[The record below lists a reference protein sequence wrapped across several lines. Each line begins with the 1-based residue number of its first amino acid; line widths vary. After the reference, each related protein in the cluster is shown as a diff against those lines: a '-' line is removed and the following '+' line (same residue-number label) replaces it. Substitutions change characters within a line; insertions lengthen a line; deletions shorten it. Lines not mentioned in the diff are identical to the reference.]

1 MSSAHA
7 RSSGGTFRRLATLI
21 IVSGL
26 AGVLVVGLALPFA
39 TGLGWVA
46 RESATGF
53 QELPTDVELGELPE
67 RSRVVEADGSTLAT
81 FYSENRTYVPLHK
94 VASVMKD
101 ATIAIEDHRFFN
113 HGPIDMKGTIRAF
126 IGNVEA
132 GEITAGGSTL
142 TQQYAKLLRRSQA
155 DSEAEAA
162 AALEESYSR
171 KLSELRLAIE
181 IERELT
187 KEEILERYVNI
198 AYYGAGVYGVEE
210 AANRYFSTTAAELT
224 VPQAAMLA
232 GLVQRPS
239 GYDPTENPDAALE
252 RRNVVIDRMAELQM
266 ITVEEGAEAKQ
277 TDLGL
282 DVSPIRNGCSAT
294 WTPFYCQYVQNEL
307 DIILGADAE
316 DLLFQGGLTIETT
329 LKRKPQVAA
338 QEAIAGYVA
347 PEDDS
352 AAALASVEPGTGAI
366 QALAHSRNWGDG
378 DGETHFNYAVDRTYQ
393 VGDETYDMGGGD
405 GFQPG
410 STFKVFVAAAALKQ
424 GISVN
429 TPIESPDEL
438 NLAGERWETCA
449 EPYIGPDDY
458 TPGNYPGSPSGTMNM
473 RTAIEKSVNTY
484 FLQLSQQTGLCDP
497 WTLASQAGVS
507 FSNGEPLEQVGSFTL
522 GVNTV
527 SPLSM
532 AESYAMFA
540 ARGMH
545 CEPYAITR
553 VIGRD
558 GEVLFEREPDCER
571 VLDEG
576 VADAVNDLLQGVV
589 NNPGAT
595 GNAMRLAGGR
605 PAAGKTGTTNR
616 VKAVW
621 WVGYT
626 PQLSTAVGLSDPDPP
641 EGDWT
646 LEGRTFD
653 GVQFDTVCGGC
664 IPGPIW
670 KQMMDAALADEQV
683 LPFVPADQ
691 SVLKGETSRV
701 PDVRGME
708 AQEAHDTLARA
719 GFQVRV
725 DEERVE
731 SDVAANQVVETDP
744 APWSWLTVGSEVTIT
759 ISRGDDDDDCRPI
772 PFFNDCEDEDEG
784 DGDGNGDG
792 DGGGGD
798 GGGGGGPGNGG
809 GGGDGSG
816 DEDDDSLIDDLVGD
830 G

>member
-7 RSSGGTFRRLATLI
+7 RSSGGTFRNLATLI
-21 IVSGL
+21 VVSGL

-53 QELPTDVELGELPE
+53 QEMSANAELGALPE

-94 VASVMKD
+94 VSQPMQD
-101 ATIAIEDHRFFN
+101 ATIAIEDHRFFD
-113 HGPIDMKGTIRAF
+113 HGPIDLKGTLRAF

-142 TQQYAKLLRRSQA
+142 TQQYAKLLRQSQA
-155 DSEAEAA
+155 KTEEEAA

-171 KLSELRLAIE
+171 KLAELRLAIE

-187 KEEILERYVNI
+187 KEEILERYINI
-198 AYYGAGVYGVEE
+198 AYYGASVYGVEE
-210 AANRYFSTTAAELT
+210 AANRYFSTTAEKLT

-239 GYDPTENPDAALE
+239 AYDPTQNPEAALE

-266 ITVEEGAEAKQ
+266 ITPEQAEKAKKKK
-277 TDLGL
+277 LGL
-282 DVSPIRNGCSAT
+282 DVSPVRNGCSAT

-307 DIILGADAE
+307 DIILGDE
-316 DLLFQGGLTIETT
+316 SDELLYQGGLTIETT
-329 LKRKPQVAA
+329 LQRKPQKAA
-338 QEAIAGYVA
+338 QDAIADWVA
-347 PEDDS
+347 PGDES

-366 QALAHSRNWGDG
+366 KALAHSRDWGDG
-378 DGETHFNYAVDRTYQ
+378 EGKTHFNYAVDKFYVDGERQY
-393 VGDETYDMGGGD
+393 EMGGGD

-410 STFKVFVAAAALKQ
+410 STFKVWVAAAALQQ
-424 GISVN
+424 GLSVN
-429 TPIESPDEL
+429 TPIDSPAELDLGDETWR
-438 NLAGERWETCA
+438 ACEGTVSA
-449 EPYIGPDDY
+449 PSDY
-458 TPGNYPGSPSGTMNM
+458 TPGNYPGSPSGLMNL

-484 FLQLSQQTGLCDP
+484 FLQLSQETGLCDP
-497 WTLASQAGVS
+497 WTIATQSGLS
-507 FSNGEPLEQVGSFTL
+507 FSDGEPLEQVASFTL
-522 GVNTV
+522 GVNPV

-532 AESYAMFA
+532 AEGYAMFA
-540 ARGMH
+540 ARGVH

-553 VIGRD
+553 VIGQD
-558 GEVLFEREPDCER
+558 GEVLFEREPNCNR
-571 VLDEG
+571 VLDER
-576 VADAVNDLLQGVV
+576 VADAMNDLLRGVV
-589 NNPGAT
+589 ENPGAT

-605 PAAGKTGTTNR
+605 PAAGKTGTTNG

-641 EGDWT
+641 EGEGDSWT
-646 LEGRTFD
+646 LEGRTFN
-653 GVQFDTVCGGC
+653 GVYFDNVCGGC

-670 KQMMDAALADEQV
+670 KQMMDAALADEQI
-683 LPFVPADQ
+683 LPFVPADP
-691 SVLKGETSRV
+691 SVLQGETSRV
-701 PDVRGME
+701 PDVRGMDV
-708 AQEAHDTLARA
+708 QQAHEVLSQA

-725 DEERVE
+725 NEERAE
-731 SDVAANQVVETDP
+731 SDVPPNQVIEVDP

-759 ISRGDDDDDCRPI
+759 VSKGRGGDNCISI

-784 DGDGNGDG
+784 DG
-792 DGGGGD
+792 GGGGD
-798 GGGGGGPGNGG
+798 DDGGGPGNGG
-809 GGGDGSG
+809 GNGGGDG
-816 DEDDDSLIDDLVGD
+816 D